1 MVIFT
6 IPLPT
11 GEHCLENAVSRLFGG
26 ASSWGASLSA
36 VCGGRT
42 TDDSR
47 LTARSCRPWL
57 AGERGQVVST
67 SAPIPKVWELM
78 SASTRGPASALQQ
91 SVSASCAWRRYLAPV
106 RGSFYSEFRFFLVS
120 ARRQAEPHVRDD
132 IVTRNTLA
140 HAVKDPETDLSLDVA
155 LLGGFAIP
163 THRDRVVLPSSG
175 SDGGKLDACPR
186 GDRSS

>member
-36 VCGGRT
+36 VCGWRT

-91 SVSASCAWRRYLAPV
+91 SVSASCAWRRYLAPARRHV
-106 RGSFYSEFRFFLVS
+106 LGDDISRLLGGHFIPSFGSFLVS
-120 ARRQAEPHVRDD
+120 GRRQAEPHVRDD

-140 HAVKDPETDLSLDVA
+140 HAVKDPETDLSLDV
-155 LLGGFAIP
+155 
-163 THRDRVVLPSSG
+163 RPS
-175 SDGGKLDACPR
+175 
-186 GDRSS
+186 